1 MAAETAPGVHAQHRR
16 ELPDLDP
23 VARRLRIQESRGR
36 LSETVA
42 DIEAQV
48 VQALGLGQFSLLYQP
63 RVSLR
68 TGDVIAIE
76 ALLRWQ
82 DCTRGMLGPKTFLP
96 HLAQTSAMV
105 ALGQWVLNEACSEAA
120 RWEAERPAGDAPVTL
135 SVNVA
140 AEEVLET
147 GFVDGVRLALQ
158 ERALPTTMLQLEV
171 DAGDPLRTETLVST
185 RLQQLRDEGI
195 RLAIDGA
202 SPLLGSGSAR
212 VEADSVHLQRRWVR
226 ALGGD
231 AGVAARV
238 ASLVE
243 RVHRSGGTVCATG
256 VEEREQADSLSALGC
271 DHAQGYLYYEP
282 VPADVLGWLGREQ
295 SGGEGRVHEQ
305 APPPRLPVT
314 PNDAVRGGRLPRRT
328 PGAARHL
335 PPQTGEAEGATPK
348 NGP

>member
-1 MAAETAPGVHAQHRR
+1 MAATTEPGAHAQPRR
-16 ELPDLDP
+16 QLSDLDP

-36 LSETVA
+36 LSDTVA

-68 TGDVIAIE
+68 TGDVVEIE

-82 DCTRGMLGPKTFLP
+82 DRTRGVLGPKAFLP
-96 HLAQTSAMV
+96 HVAQTSAMI
-105 ALGQWVLNEACSEAA
+105 ALGQWVLDDACSQAA
-120 RWEAERPAGDAPVTL
+120 RWNVERPAGDAPVTL

-140 AEEVLET
+140 AEEVLEA
-147 GFVDGVRLALQ
+147 GFVEGVLLVLQ

-171 DAGDPLRTETLVST
+171 DASDPLRTETLVST
-185 RLQQLRDEGI
+185 RLQQLRDEGV

-226 ALGGD
+226 AIGSD
-231 AGVAARV
+231 AAVAARV

-256 VEEREQADSLSALGC
+256 VEEREEADALSTLGC
-271 DHAQGYLYYEP
+271 DHAQGYLFYEP
-282 VPADVLGWLGREQ
+282 VPADALGWLGSER
-295 SGGEGRVHEQ
+295 SRGEGREHEQ
-305 APPPRLPVT
+305 APPPRLRVDPG
-314 PNDAVRGGRLPRRT
+314 DAVGGGRLPRRKPT
-328 PGAARHL
+328 AASYL
-335 PPQTGEAEGATPK
+335 PARR
-348 NGP
+348 